1 VSGTQNESTPIAQH
15 EPATQDSSNVS
26 GFIWAALAVLLA
38 YPLSIGPVARF
49 YGKNAPLA
57 VRMFYAPLGLA
68 RDRSQTVKEALD
80 WYADLWGAHL

>member
-1 VSGTQNESTPIAQH
+1 MTEVADSQTSDTTNERA
-15 EPATQDSSNVS
+15 
-26 GFIWAALAVLLA
+26 GFSWLIWAALAVLLA

-68 RDRSQTVKEALD
+68 RDRSQTVKQALD